1 MRCETLRSR
10 EESPADQMA
19 CSPPG
24 VIRKIGVSTVTAI
37 QRLACG
43 SQGNSGITY
52 AIVLAAVVGT
62 VVAGGAILGSN
73 ARRTFARVAGETTEP
88 ARSRVEA
95 PAASSSLPRPASAT
109 RSTTAGNYRP
119 RMLIVLIAAI
129 PIITVVAAWVLLRR
143 PSRKAVV
150 NRTVPRR
157 DSINVDVLLTRLN
170 SKRELLWQLLM
181 ADKDLLLKNQIAVRH
196 VMTCNPVTIE
206 KSASGQQIA
215 QMISVHPVGRLLVCD
230 DNLVLQG
237 VVRISDHQANPKASA
252 EELMTSPACS
262 IGPNST
268 LGSAV
273 SLLIERGLA
282 FLPVV
287 DNGRLCG
294 VLTPTDLVLTLHCSL
309 DLWLRVAQTRE
320 STATRAEALEITTG
334 LMEQTADQLK
344 HRVQRLPEQ
353 VESVIKTGNPSEL
366 VSEIS
371 ELTSSVNQL
380 MQQLDEARTQI
391 REQSAQINDLKEAA
405 PDEATGAS
413 SREELDRFMQKSLE
427 SRSRSREAFSL
438 ILSSVDSY
446 RNLLETDGQTATDD
460 QLRLLVECVAQNVGP
475 RDQVARYRDDTLA
488 IVLPGSNSENARH
501 LCSQLADAV
510 KSRFGERSSW
520 RPRMSIVSARPG
532 ESVTDLMTRAETGLA
547 HDPSE
552 LAETSVAEV

>member
-1 MRCETLRSR
+1 MRCETRHSHEDYPIDR
-10 EESPADQMA
+10 KSD
-19 CSPPG
+19 SPPG
-24 VIRKIGVSTVTAI
+24 VLRKIGVRTITAI
-37 QRLACG
+37 HRLACG
-43 SQGNSGITY
+43 SQGNSAITY

-73 ARRTFARVAGETTEP
+73 TRRTFAKVAGETTAP
-88 ARSRVEA
+88 ARSRVET
-95 PAASSSLPRPASAT
+95 PAASNSIPRPASAT
-109 RSTTAGNYRP
+109 RSTTAGNYRQQ
-119 RMLIVLIAAI
+119 LFIVLIAAI
-129 PIITVVAAWVLLRR
+129 PILTIVAAWYLLRR
-143 PSRKAVV
+143 PSRKTVV

-157 DSINVDVLLTRLN
+157 EAINVDVLLTRLN
-170 SKRELLWQLLM
+170 AKRELLWQLLM

-206 KSASGQQIA
+206 KSASGQEIA
-215 QMISVHPVGRLLVCD
+215 QMISAHPVGRLLVCD
-230 DNLVLQG
+230 HNLILQG
-237 VVRISDHQANPKASA
+237 VVRIGDHQANPEASA

-309 DLWLRVAQTRE
+309 HLWLRVAQTRE
-320 STATRAEALEITTG
+320 STATRAQALETTTG
-334 LMEQTADQLK
+334 LMEQTADQLR
-344 HRVQRLPEQ
+344 HRVERLPEQ
-353 VESVIKTGNPSEL
+353 VESVIKTGNASEL

-380 MQQLDEARTQI
+380 MQQLDDARAQI
-391 REQSAQINDLKEAA
+391 REQNAQINDLKEAA

-427 SRSRSREAFSL
+427 SHSRSTEPFSV

-475 RDQVARYRDDTLA
+475 HDQVARYRDDTLA
-488 IVLPGSNSENARH
+488 IVLPGSSSENARH

-510 KSRFGERSSW
+510 KARFGDRSSW
-520 RPRMSIVSARPG
+520 RPRMSIVSARAG
-532 ESVTDLMTRAETGLA
+532 ETADDLMTRAETGLA

-552 LAETSVAEV
+552 LAQTAVAEV